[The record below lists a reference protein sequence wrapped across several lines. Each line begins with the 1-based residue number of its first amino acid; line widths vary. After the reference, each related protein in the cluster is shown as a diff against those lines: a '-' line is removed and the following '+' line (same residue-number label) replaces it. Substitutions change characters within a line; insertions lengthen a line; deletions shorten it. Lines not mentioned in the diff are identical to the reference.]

1 MGVSHRPK
9 DDGSVE
15 VVAAVETFRISQ
27 EKLFYLIP
35 LGPKL
40 LQNKGSL
47 VTFLKALHQ
56 ELDHIKGPQGSVQ
69 RAEPEPT
76 DSDRRARCS
85 KLSRDL
91 LVRGRGGVMV

>member
-1 MGVSHRPK
+1 MKVQTTTVGVSHRPK

-69 RAEPEPT
+69 LTGP
-76 DSDRRARCS
+76 
-85 KLSRDL
+85 
-91 LVRGRGGVMV
+91 GGT